1 MSLSEQSDASL
12 VERWQ
17 RQGDDGARE
26 ALVHRYRGLVRA
38 LAARYVNWGEPFD
51 DLVQVAW
58 IGLLKAIERYD
69 SERGVQFPT
78 YATPT
83 IVGEIRRYYR
93 DRAWAVH
100 VPRSVQEL
108 RVRVNATIDQWSAEH
123 GEAPTTAELATY
135 LDVSPDAIL
144 DAIHSENARSAL
156 ALPSGEDDRA
166 ASGFDVPTEE
176 RGFDQVDANLLLAGG
191 LDELPERERQ
201 IVAMRFEEGLTQSQI
216 AARIGI
222 SQMHVSRLL
231 RRALAQLRASVGE
244 DDDAGVARAELAL
257 DAQGERSDSPSGT
270 TSTCFRHAG
279 EEIAASGQPAGA
291 PDAGRASGRERA
303 EADHETALRQRR
315 DDVEMTVEDVGGG
328 RRADGVAH
336 QREIVEA
343 IDREVGARCE
353 RTQQPV
359 EHARQ
364 ERAAHDRGAVVGGA
378 HGSVGW
384 SRRAKVM
391 LTSVPPPSAS
401 DDRERARERRDQ
413 RQARARAPRPAARAS
428 CRDRGRVRATAAR
441 RSRRARRAR
450 SCRLRGP
457 RRRAARRSCRPPSRR
472 A

>member
-1 MSLSEQSDASL
+1 VPVSLNEATDAAL
-12 VERWQ
+12 IERWQ
-17 RQGDDGARE
+17 RRGDDAARE

-58 IGLLKAIERYD
+58 IGLLKAIERFD

-123 GEAPTTAELATY
+123 GEAPTTAELATF

-156 ALPSGEDDRA
+156 ALPSSEDDRT

-176 RGFDQVDANLLLAGG
+176 RGFDQVDASLLLAGG
-191 LDELPERERQ
+191 LDELAERERQ

-231 RRALAQLRASVGE
+231 RRALSQLRAAVGE
-244 DDDAGVARAELAL
+244 IEEDAPGN
-257 DAQGERSDSPSGT
+257 
-270 TSTCFRHAG
+270 
-279 EEIAASGQPAGA
+279 
-291 PDAGRASGRERA
+291 
-303 EADHETALRQRR
+303 
-315 DDVEMTVEDVGGG
+315 
-328 RRADGVAH
+328 
-336 QREIVEA
+336 
-343 IDREVGARCE
+343 
-353 RTQQPV
+353 
-359 EHARQ
+359 
-364 ERAAHDRGAVVGGA
+364 
-378 HGSVGW
+378 
-384 SRRAKVM
+384 
-391 LTSVPPPSAS
+391 
-401 DDRERARERRDQ
+401 
-413 RQARARAPRPAARAS
+413 
-428 CRDRGRVRATAAR
+428 
-441 RSRRARRAR
+441 
-450 SCRLRGP
+450 
-457 RRRAARRSCRPPSRR
+457 
-472 A
+472 